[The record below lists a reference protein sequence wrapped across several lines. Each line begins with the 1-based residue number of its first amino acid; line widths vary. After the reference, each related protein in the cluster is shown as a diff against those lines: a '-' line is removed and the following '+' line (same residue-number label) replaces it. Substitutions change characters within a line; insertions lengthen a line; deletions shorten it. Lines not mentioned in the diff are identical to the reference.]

1 MATTSP
7 PRVFGIDF
15 GATRCV
21 VAENNGDVVL
31 NELGAMTTASLVSFK
46 GEERLVGESAVLSS
60 STNPRNTIGFLSGLV
75 GKRQLTDV
83 QHQIER
89 LPGLHATFEVDD
101 AGRVVASVDYGKQ
114 DGSKTQFTTEQLTG
128 MLLANLVAQIKT
140 RVRDEPFHVTLAVP
154 SVWGDEEKRAIRVAA
169 AIAGIPSLALVSRDA
184 ALARCFHCKHP
195 VQASSAPS
203 GPSSS
208 DGDVVMEAAETA
220 RYIAIVDMGHT
231 NTSVAIVKLTH
242 EGETL
247 LATEADLDL
256 GAETLDRRL
265 FEHFQNEVRAKHGL
279 GVVLHSKEGKRL
291 FQACDK
297 IKKLLS
303 TIGDANVT
311 VENLAPEADIGISM
325 SRNVFEEL
333 CAAERTRI
341 AELLQKAL
349 EAAKESVV
357 IADIASVEIV
367 GGGTRIPFVQEAI
380 LSVFPIEQQRNGALI
395 GRMLDS
401 TTAIALG
408 AAFSSEA
415 VAAEEMAVVEADEDA
430 AVLAQYIALEKE
442 FQTRD
447 AELIA
452 IAHERN
458 AIESFV
464 YEMRSKS
471 GGKHG
476 DKLDASKL
484 NPLLEAAEDWIYSEE
499 AETAT
504 LDVIR
509 AKHQSIEAE
518 VGTACEAYFSAVE
531 ADERALEHQL
541 EQESQKAEAE
551 RQAEGDDEDHDTRK
565 LKKPERMR
573 MVTKN
578 KEEGNELFR
587 DGNHKHAAAR
597 YVKALAHASKF
608 FDLSESD
615 TKEVNA
621 IKLSLYLN
629 LAQCY
634 LKMENY
640 TKVVG
645 NCNEA
650 LALDAKSVK
659 ALYRRA
665 VAYEKENKLELAAD
679 DVKAALT
686 LAPQDRVVAKLDER
700 LKERL
705 RRQLDKEKKMW
716 SKAFA

>member
-1 MATTSP
+1 MATAPS

-31 NELGAMTTASLVSFK
+31 NELGGMTTASLVSFK

-75 GKRQLTDV
+75 GKRHLADV
-83 QHQIER
+83 QHQLER
-89 LPGLHATFEVDD
+89 LPGLQPTFEVDE
-101 AGRVVASVDYGKQ
+101 AGRVVASVEYGKQ
-114 DGSKTQFTTEQLTG
+114 DGSRTQFTVEQLTG
-128 MLLANLVAQIKT
+128 MLFANLVTQIKT

-154 SVWGDEEKRAIRVAA
+154 SVWGDEEKRTIRVAA
-169 AIAGIPSLALVSRDA
+169 AIAGIPSLALISRDA
-184 ALARCFHCKHP
+184 ARARCFHCKHP
-195 VQASSAPS
+195 VEVASTPS
-203 GPSSS
+203 GPSSG
-208 DGDVVMEAAETA
+208 DGDVTMEAAETA
-220 RYIAIVDMGHT
+220 RCIAIVDMGHT

-242 EGETL
+242 DGETV

-265 FEHFQNEVRAKHGL
+265 FEHLQNEVRVKHGL
-279 GVVLHSKEGKRL
+279 NVLLHSKEGKRL
-291 FQACDK
+291 FQACEK

-303 TIGDANVT
+303 TIGEANVP
-311 VENLAPEADIGISM
+311 VENLAPEADISISM

-333 CAAERTRI
+333 CVAERTRI

-349 EAAKESVV
+349 EAAKESVGS
-357 IADIASVEIV
+357 ADIASVEIV

-408 AAFSSEA
+408 AAFLSK
-415 VAAEEMAVVEADEDA
+415 VAGSTDTTPADEDA
-430 AVLAQYIALEKE
+430 AVLAEYVALEKE

-452 IAHERN
+452 IANERN

-464 YEMRSKS
+464 YEIRSKS
-471 GGKHG
+471 SGKHG
-476 DKLDASKL
+476 DKLDTSKL
-484 NPLLEAAEDWIYSEE
+484 NPLLDAAEDWIYSEE

-504 LDVIR
+504 LELIR
-509 AKHQSIEAE
+509 AKHQSIKTE
-518 VGTACEAYFSAVE
+518 VRTACEAYFSAVQ
-531 ADERALEHQL
+531 ADESALEHQL

-565 LKKPERMR
+565 LKKPDRMR
-573 MVTKN
+573 MVIKN

-597 YVKALAHASKF
+597 YVKALTHASKF

-650 LALDAKSVK
+650 LALDAQSVK

-679 DVKAALT
+679 DIKAALT
-686 LAPQDRVVAKLDER
+686 LAPQDRVVIKLDER

-705 RRQLDKEKKMW
+705 CRQLDKEKKMW